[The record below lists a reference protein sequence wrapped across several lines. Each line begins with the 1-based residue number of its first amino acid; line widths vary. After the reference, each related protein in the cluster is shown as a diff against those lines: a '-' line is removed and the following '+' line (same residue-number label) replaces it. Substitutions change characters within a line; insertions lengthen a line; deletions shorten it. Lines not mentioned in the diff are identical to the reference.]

1 MPKPT
6 FLNLLP
12 EKRDRIIEGA
22 KVAYTKKHYHGVTV
36 DSIVEHANIPK
47 GSFYQYFVN
56 KDDLY
61 KYIFQDLGL
70 KKSDM
75 LLEEIRYNTHMTFLE
90 LIEKLVLS
98 GERFEEQDMMMKK
111 LKERFLKECPQE
123 VKQDILKELTPQT
136 VNLFKKIIQSY
147 VDRGIF
153 REDLDV
159 NMGAHLFAAAIMNIE
174 TILMIE
180 GVNYKEVIGRI
191 CDVLELG
198 MIKIETNKKHK

>member
-1 MPKPT
+1 MPKST
-6 FLNLLP
+6 FLNLSP

-22 KVAYTKKHYHGVTV
+22 KVAYTKKHYNEVTV
-36 DSIVEHANIPK
+36 DSIVAHADIPK
-47 GSFYQYFVN
+47 GSFYQYFEN

-75 LLEEIRYNTHMTFLE
+75 LLEEIRDNTHITFLE
-90 LIEKLVLS
+90 LIVKLVLS
-98 GERFEEQDMMMKK
+98 GERFEEQDIMMKN

-136 VNLFKKIIQSY
+136 VNLFKKIIQSF
-147 VDRGIF
+147 VDRGVF

-159 NMGAHLFAAAIMNIE
+159 NMGAHLFTAVIMNVE
-174 TILMIE
+174 AILMIE
-180 GVNYKEVIGRI
+180 GVSYKEIIERI

-198 MIKIETNKKHK
+198 MIKS